1 MQFIQQSPVGGRRGG
16 DVRPHED
23 GVQTDALDV
32 GPRDGQGLVPAQQ
45 PEEPGPPQQKQAPD
59 AGRVGVQLHIVHP
72 AKAGPVLCRGGP
84 DHAKG
89 LEKPAPDVLYWAQGH
104 PNFF

>member
-32 GPRDGQGLVPAQQ
+32 GPGDGQGLIPAQQ
-45 PEEPGPPQQKQAPD
+45 PEEPGPPQQKQTP
-59 AGRVGVQLHIVHP
+59 
-72 AKAGPVLCRGGP
+72 KKGG
-84 DHAKG
+84 
-89 LEKPAPDVLYWAQGH
+89 
-104 PNFF
+104 

>member
-72 AKAGPVLCRGGP
+72 AMCRDRELLFQVCLRQLVLMRQ
-84 DHAKG
+84 AK
-89 LEKPAPDVLYWAQGH
+89 
-104 PNFF
+104 